1 MKIFSKTGKGGAVL
15 KSVNKI
21 VMHLRQIPFTDYLL
35 YFAWFF
41 AAVNVFVAF
50 ARSKVILLLF
60 ISIVL
65 LLVFVLKLFDKRDGM
80 RGKLPAVLSVSA
92 YVFLTILFLNPV
104 LPWYCIAVLMLS
116 ESVLLLVF
124 CLIVKRRT

>member
-1 MKIFSKTGKGGAVL
+1 MKPA
-15 KSVNKI
+15 NKI
-21 VMHLRQIPFTDYLL
+21 AMHLRQIPFTDYLL
-35 YFAWFF
+35 YFAWLF

-92 YVFLTILFLNPV
+92 YVFLTVLFLNPV

>member
-1 MKIFSKTGKGGAVL
+1 MKTA
-15 KSVNKI
+15 NKI
-21 VMHLRQIPFTDYLL
+21 AMHLRQIPFTDYLL
-35 YFAWFF
+35 YFAWLF

-50 ARSKVILLLF
+50 ARNQVMLLLY

-65 LLVFVLKLFDKRDGM
+65 ILAFVLSLFDKRDGM
-80 RGKLPAVLSVSA
+80 RGKLPAVLSVAA

-116 ESVLLLVF
+116 ESALLLVF